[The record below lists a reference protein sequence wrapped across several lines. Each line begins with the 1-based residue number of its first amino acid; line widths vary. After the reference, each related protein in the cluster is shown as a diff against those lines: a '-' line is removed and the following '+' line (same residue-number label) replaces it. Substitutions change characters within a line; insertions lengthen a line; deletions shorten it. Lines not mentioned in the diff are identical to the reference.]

1 MAISMSCY
9 KKVVWMF
16 RDAEGIL
23 LLLQGSR
30 EMECEKE
37 GISQSGLLWSGLNP
51 GHMET

>member
-1 MAISMSCY
+1 MVAISMSCY

-23 LLLQGSR
+23 LQGSR
-30 EMECEKE
+30 EMPCEKE
-37 GISQSGLLWSGLNP
+37 GISLSGLLWSELNP

>member
-1 MAISMSCY
+1 VAISVSCY

-23 LLLQGSR
+23 LLQGSR
-30 EMECEKE
+30 EMACEKE
-37 GISQSGLLWSGLNP
+37 GISPSGLLWSELNP